1 MTDAEK
7 IQYTTSVFVAM
18 VSEREDRL
26 ARGVRMRNAMHEQIA
41 RGEKPTGYR
50 PEWLKHS
57 AIKLVQTL
65 QQMASDFDKA
75 HPDDKCSVADLLDVL
90 ATTKGLFYRE
100 DE

>member
-7 IQYTTSVFVAM
+7 MQYATSVFVAM

-26 ARGVRMRNAMHEQIA
+26 ARGVRLREAMHEQIE

-50 PEWLKHS
+50 ADWLKQ
-57 AIKLVQTL
+57 AALKLVRQL
-65 QQMASDFDKA
+65 QQMASEFDKD

-90 ATTKGLFYRE
+90 ATTQGLFYRE